1 MESFGSEETLRMENQ
16 QLKARIAQ
24 LEADLHYW
32 NAGPF
37 HASKVRDH
45 FHRPEC
51 KWAADY
57 LSDSPNLVE
66 FSSHEEAVAAGYKP
80 CKTCRS

>member
-1 MESFGSEETLRMENQ
+1 MESRDPCSDLRVENQ
-16 QLKARIAQ
+16 QLRLRISQ
-24 LEADLHYW
+24 LEGDLHYW

-37 HASKVRDH
+37 HASRNREH

-51 KWAADY
+51 KWASEY
-57 LSDSPNLVE
+57 LSDSPSLIE